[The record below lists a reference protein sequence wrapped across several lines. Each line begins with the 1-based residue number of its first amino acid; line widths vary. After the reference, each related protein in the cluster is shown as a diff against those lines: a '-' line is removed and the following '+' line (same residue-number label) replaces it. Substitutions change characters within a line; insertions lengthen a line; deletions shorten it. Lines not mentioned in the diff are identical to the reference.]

1 MCWNAEV
8 SLQSFLF
15 GLIGIIIGWIY
26 GLSFPLLLFFFT
38 IVCMQLFEFI
48 IWSFIDN
55 QQVRFITSLVAVSLL
70 ALQPIASILI
80 LYPKPIMY
88 KLLYT
93 YILLITI
100 TNIYLWSNLDKPL
113 NELYDMYPGKNGHL
127 VWNWLQKDKYTFL
140 CLVVYMIFLF
150 TPLIIS
156 KNWTFIVY
164 GLISLIVSMY
174 SFWREGTWGSMWCW
188 LVNLSVI
195 FIGGNLLWTNS

>member
-8 SLQSFLF
+8 SLQSFLL

-26 GLSFPLLLFFFT
+26 GLSFPLLLFFST

-48 IWSFIDN
+48 IWSFLDN
-55 QQVRFITSLVAVSLL
+55 KRIRFITSLAAASLL
-70 ALQPIASILI
+70 VLQPIASILI
-80 LYPKPIMY
+80 LYPKPITY

-100 TNIYLWSNLDKPL
+100 THIYLWSKWDKPL

-127 VWNWLQKDKYTFL
+127 VWNWLQTNHSTLIYLLIYF
-140 CLVVYMIFLF
+140 IFLF

-156 KNWTFIVY
+156 KNWSFIVY
-164 GLISLIVSMY
+164 GLISLVVSMY

-188 LVNLSVI
+188 LVNLSII